1 MRILKSSSALCAEN
15 NLILGLSYRDK
26 LESELMQALSIAITK
41 KPFCLCSSNGGIS
54 IKLNNQFKV
63 TCLFNV
69 LGANTTGGL
78 FLHMAPL
85 TK

>member
-54 IKLNNQFKV
+54 IKLNNQF
-63 TCLFNV
+63 NV

>member
-1 MRILKSSSALCAEN
+1 MLKSSSALCAEN

-54 IKLNNQFKV
+54 IKLNNQF
-63 TCLFNV
+63 NV